1 MQQPRDYQI
10 RAERQTREQ
19 WAAGHGSVCLVC
31 PTGGGKTTIGAML
44 CSSPLPGAAAPPRVV
59 WVAHRKEL
67 ITQAA
72 DRLRDAGL
80 HVGIIAPGFPRTDA
94 PIQVGTIQ
102 TLLARDIRP
111 PADLVVLDECHH
123 YALASEQWSSFLDA
137 YAIATTTADTF
148 QAPTTPGPTDHAPV
162 KLLGLTATPER
173 RDGSCLGDIFTA
185 LVVAASYSELLA
197 AGHLAPCVVYAPPPD
212 KATSGWSCDPVMA
225 YQKYAPGTI
234 AFAFFDRVARSTEWE
249 RAFSLAGIQARTIDG
264 KTPDRDREDILN
276 GFARGNPRVVCN
288 VATMTEGVDV
298 PAAATCIM
306 ARCPQHPS
314 TFLQMVGRVLRPHPG
329 KPHAL
334 LLDISDA
341 TARHGYPTED
351 REYSLTGKAITR
363 ASKSAVRRCAECM
376 AMYPSKLPA
385 CPMCGWVPPKPKPI
399 EVRIYAAELR
409 RVYQGADTPDEHKLA
424 EFQRLIELAKR
435 KGWALYFVIK
445 EYKKLFAA
453 EPDQQ
458 WLRALPEET
467 RLAEYHS
474 LKLAQVTRGFKP
486 GFVAARY
493 RSMFGVWP
501 PREWSAL
508 PLQHR
513 RASDEPGSTQWP

>member
-1 MQQPRDYQI
+1 MQQLRDYQS
-10 RAERQTREQ
+10 RACRQTREQ
-19 WAAGHGSVCLVC
+19 WEAGHNSVCLVC
-31 PTGGGKTTIGAML
+31 PTGGGKTTIGAEL
-44 CSSPLPGAAAPPRVV
+44 CCDFRHVV

-72 DRLRDAGL
+72 ERLREFGL
-80 HVGIIAPGFPRTDA
+80 DVGIIMPGHPRTDA
-94 PIQVGTIQ
+94 PIQVGTVQ

-123 YALASEQWSSFLDA
+123 YALASEHWSSFLDA
-137 YAIATTTADTF
+137 YAIA
-148 QAPTTPGPTDHAPV
+148 APV
-162 KLLGLTATPER
+162 PFHENDIGGTKLLGLTATPER
-173 RDGSCLGDIFTA
+173 RDGSPLGDIFTA

-212 KATSGWSCDPVMA
+212 KASAGWSCDPVMA

-234 AFAFFDRVARSTEWE
+234 AFAFFDRVARSNEWE

-264 KTPDRDREDILN
+264 KTPDRDRADILE
-276 GFARGNPRVVCN
+276 GFARGNPRIVCN

-298 PAAATCIM
+298 PAAATCILG
-306 ARCPQHPS
+306 RCPEHPS

-341 TARHGYPTED
+341 TSRHGYPTED
-351 REYSLTGKAITR
+351 REYSLTGQAITR
-363 ASKSAVRRCAECM
+363 ASKSEVRRCAECM

-399 EVRIYAAELR
+399 EVRIYAAELA
-409 RVYQGADTPDEHKLA
+409 RVYAGADTPDEHKLA

-435 KGWALYFVIK
+435 KGWALYFVVK
-445 EYKKLFAA
+445 EYKKLFAD
-453 EPDQQ
+453 EPPQQ
-458 WLRALPEET
+458 WLRALPEDI

-474 LKLAQVTRGFKP
+474 LKLAQLTRGFKP
-486 GFVAARY
+486 GFVPARY
-493 RSMFGVWP
+493 KAMFGVWP

-508 PLQHR
+508 PVKR
-513 RASDEPGSTQWP
+513 REAQEDQSWP